1 MIEKLIY
8 RFVDSLSEYNNYNED
23 QVEQIKYS
31 LKVIVYELIKIIL
44 LITIF
49 SILGYFKESL
59 LILFIMSIT
68 KPFIGGYHED
78 TQLKCFTA
86 TLILIVIIIILFEN
100 NRLNLISSIIL
111 NLISIFSVYNKA
123 PIINDKMPIT
133 REDLIRK
140 NRKIGITN
148 VVSLALLSLIMF
160 KVKWIS
166 QIIVWTI
173 LVQAILMFNKYKGIG
188 GKDKWR
194 SG

>member
-8 RFVDSLSEYNNYNED
+8 RFVDSLSEYNNYNEE

-44 LITIF
+44 LIIIF
-49 SILGYFKESL
+49 SILGYFNVSL

-100 NRLNLISSIIL
+100 NKLNLTSSSIL
-111 NLISIFSVYNKA
+111 NFISIFSIYNKA

-148 VVSLALLSLIMF
+148 VVLLALLSLIMF

-173 LVQAILMFNKYKGIG
+173 LVQAILMFNKYKYVG
-188 GKDKWR
+188 GKGK
-194 SG
+194 

>member
-8 RFVDSLSEYNNYNED
+8 RFVDNLSEYNNYNED

-44 LITIF
+44 LIIIF

-78 TQLKCFTA
+78 TQLKCFTV

-100 NRLNLISSIIL
+100 NRLNLTSSIIL

-188 GKDKWR
+188 GKGK
-194 SG
+194 

>member
-44 LITIF
+44 LIIIF

-100 NRLNLISSIIL
+100 NKLNLTSSSIL
-111 NLISIFSVYNKA
+111 NFISIFSIYNKA

-148 VVSLALLSLIMF
+148 VVLLALLSLIMF

-173 LVQAILMFNKYKGIG
+173 LVQAILMFNKYKYVG
-188 GKDKWR
+188 GKGK
-194 SG
+194 

>member
-8 RFVDSLSEYNNYNED
+8 RFVDSLSEYNNYNEE

-44 LITIF
+44 LIIIF

-100 NRLNLISSIIL
+100 NKLNLTSSSIL
-111 NLISIFSVYNKA
+111 NFISIFSIYNKA

-148 VVSLALLSLIMF
+148 VVLLVLLSLIMF

-173 LVQAILMFNKYKGIG
+173 LVQAILMFNKYKYVG
-188 GKDKWR
+188 GKGK
-194 SG
+194 

>member
-8 RFVDSLSEYNNYNED
+8 RFVDSLSEYNNYNEE

-44 LITIF
+44 LIIIF

-100 NRLNLISSIIL
+100 SKLNLTSSSIL
-111 NLISIFSVYNKA
+111 NFISIFSIYNKA

-148 VVSLALLSLIMF
+148 VVLLALLSLIMF

-173 LVQAILMFNKYKGIG
+173 LVQAILMFNKYKYVG
-188 GKDKWR
+188 GKGK
-194 SG
+194 

>member
-1 MIEKLIY
+1 
-8 RFVDSLSEYNNYNED
+8 V
-23 QVEQIKYS
+23 
-31 LKVIVYELIKIIL
+31 
-44 LITIF
+44 
-49 SILGYFKESL
+49 
-59 LILFIMSIT
+59 
-68 KPFIGGYHED
+68 
-78 TQLKCFTA
+78 
-86 TLILIVIIIILFEN
+86 LIVIIIILFEN

-140 NRKIGITN
+140 NRKIGIIN
-148 VVSLALLSLIMF
+148 VVSIALLSLIMF

-188 GKDKWR
+188 GKDK
-194 SG
+194 

>member
-8 RFVDSLSEYNNYNED
+8 RFVDSLSEYNNYNEE

-44 LITIF
+44 LIIIF

-100 NRLNLISSIIL
+100 NKLNLTSSSIL
-111 NLISIFSVYNKA
+111 NFISIFSIYNKA

-148 VVSLALLSLIMF
+148 VVLLALLSLIMF
-160 KVKWIS
+160 KVKLIS

-173 LVQAILMFNKYKGIG
+173 LVQAILMFNKYKYVG
-188 GKDKWR
+188 GKGK
-194 SG
+194 